1 MAITASLFINEKSS
15 TTALKQPKEI
25 GYYSRNQSGEF
36 LIQQQ
41 SQLKYYYLPNSDLDK
56 HLELAGG
63 YKKFKNCESSFP
75 DVHTLHGLLKSIQN
89 NEQRKNKMI
98 KSDIIASTETITKLI
113 LSSFDN
119 ININPID
126 MIVVSYNGQI
136 FIKQQKSQTENLVV
150 DINRY
155 TSYKYKSLS
164 TLAQPL
170 SLESREI
177 LEKRN
182 KKLCNNGD
190 KFISVTKT
198 GVGKVRLILSTDIDC
213 IFDFKDEGKDNLKHY
228 TQLVLNPTV
237 NTVSE
242 SHKFENGMFRIWLKC
257 FLAGI
262 PRIICGFKDDSNIL
276 RTVEEFTTSEIPI
289 LLKQNN
295 PEVGTKC
302 VNAIKWYG
310 LFTDWLLKMIPH
322 DATIKEIK
330 PFRLTLADNHL
341 KLHEIESTDPEYQQ
355 IVEGDAVLSTE
366 FKKWRES
373 L

>member
-1 MAITASLFINEKSS
+1 MAISASLFINEKSS

-25 GYYSRNQSGEF
+25 GYYSRNQDGEF

-41 SQLKYYYLPNSDLDK
+41 SQLKYYYLPNTDLDK
-56 HLELAGG
+56 NLELSSGF
-63 YKKFKNCESSFP
+63 KKFKNCESKFE
-75 DVHTLHGLLKSIQN
+75 DAHTLKGLLQSIQN
-89 NEQRKNKMI
+89 NEQRKQK
-98 KSDIIASTETITKLI
+98 KVKADILASTETITKLI
-113 LSSFDN
+113 LSAFDN
-119 ININPID
+119 TNINPID
-126 MIVVSYNGQI
+126 MVVVSYDGQI
-136 FIKQQKSQTENLVV
+136 FIKQQKPQNENTTV
-150 DINRY
+150 DLNRY
-155 TSYKYKSLS
+155 TTYKYKSLS
-164 TLAQPL
+164 TLSQPL

-190 KFISVTKT
+190 KFISMTKT
-198 GVGKVRLILSTDIDC
+198 GVGKVKLILSTDIDC

-228 TQLVLNPTV
+228 AQLVLNPTV

-262 PRIICGFKDDSNIL
+262 PRIICGFKNDDNIL
-276 RTVEEFTTSEIPI
+276 KTVEEFSTSEIPV
-289 LLKQNN
+289 LLKENN

-322 DATIKEIK
+322 DASTKDIR

-341 KLHEIESTDPEYQQ
+341 KLNEMESGDPEYQQ
-355 IVEGDAVLSTE
+355 IVEGDTILSTD
-366 FKKWRES
+366 FKQWRS
-373 L
+373 SI